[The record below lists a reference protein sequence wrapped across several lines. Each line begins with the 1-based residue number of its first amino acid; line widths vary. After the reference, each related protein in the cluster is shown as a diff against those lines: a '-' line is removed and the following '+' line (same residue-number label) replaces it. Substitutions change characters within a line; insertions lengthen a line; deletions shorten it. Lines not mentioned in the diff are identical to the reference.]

1 LSQLGD
7 AQGVINVMREDLLH
21 LLRCP
26 SCRSGGSLVLDAHAH
41 DGREVRDGLLRC
53 STCALERAVAD
64 GVPDLMLDPPPE
76 VIAEVAGLE
85 RFALLMRDDGWDR
98 ARVLRLPDDDSGYWW
113 GQRRSMQH
121 LLETIQFT
129 PGQAILDVGSNTCWA
144 AATFARLGLR
154 TVALDISMTEM
165 QGLRTADWWFDEHEI
180 YFERVL
186 AQMSALPFADDS
198 FDWVFCCEVLHHTD
212 RRGMLAALREIRR
225 VLRPG
230 GGLLVINEP
239 LRWPSDPKRNHG
251 AEVAQFDGN
260 EHVYYL
266 PEYLWATW
274 RAGFRR
280 ICLTEPALD
289 TFFSRDPLHLTLD
302 ASTLGSLKLAVLNI
316 VRQRHYLRWAKLAW
330 HYLVGPDV
338 SLHMVCMKD

>member
-1 LSQLGD
+1 
-7 AQGVINVMREDLLH
+7 MREGLLH

-26 SCRSGGSLVLDAHAH
+26 SCRVYGALELDVRAH
-41 DGREVRDGLLRC
+41 DGREARDGLLRC
-53 STCALERAVAD
+53 SSCALERAVSD

-76 VIAEVAGLE
+76 VVAEADGLE
-85 RFALLMRDDGWDR
+85 RFAQQMLSDGWDR
-98 ARVLRLPDDDSGYWW
+98 ARILRLPHDDSGYWW

-121 LLETIQFT
+121 LLETIQFA

-154 TVALDISMTEM
+154 TVALDISMTAM

-186 AQMSALPFADDS
+186 AQMTALPFADGS
-198 FDWVFCCEVLHHTD
+198 FDWVFCCEALHHTD

-230 GGLLVINEP
+230 GGLLVVNEP
-239 LRWPSDPKRNHG
+239 LRWPNDPKHDHG
-251 AEVAQFDGN
+251 AEVAQFGGN

-280 ICLTEPALD
+280 IRLTEPAFD
-289 TFFSRDPLHLTLD
+289 TFFSRHPLHLTLD
-302 ASTLGSLKLAVLNI
+302 ASALGSLKLAAVNI
-316 VRQRHYLRWAKLAW
+316 VRQRDHLRWAHLAW
-330 HYLVGPDV
+330 RYLIGPGV
-338 SLHMVCMKD
+338 SLHMVCTKD